1 MTDKAA
7 ASQYTSSTQATD
19 FITYARYLVNEPTA
33 SFWNDTEMLRW
44 LNEGILN
51 IVARTW
57 CLGAKE
63 SITLANDTLEYT
75 FSNDYITL
83 ATVHLTDADG
93 NIKALLQGHPSNV
106 GHVPDPGEIVYYY
119 EWDGNIGLYPTM
131 SDVTSYTCSA
141 YQVPVPSVLGTA
153 DNSPLPA
160 WFDEILVN
168 FMIAKALFKDNEIG
182 TAQVT
187 YKMYEEQLSQ
197 YTRDFMG
204 KQPDQF
210 NTPKAK

>member
-1 MTDKAA
+1 MPEKVA

-63 SITLANDTLEYT
+63 TITLANDTLEYA
-75 FSNDYITL
+75 FSNDYISVV
-83 ATVHLTDADG
+83 TVHVTNDDDEV
-93 NIKALLQGHPSNV
+93 KALLQGHPSMV

-131 SDVTSYTCSA
+131 ADVSSYTCSV

-153 DNSPLPA
+153 DNSPLPS
-160 WFDEILVN
+160 WFDEVLVN
-168 FMIAKALFKDNEIG
+168 FVIAKALFKDNELG

-187 YKMYEEQLSQ
+187 MQQYEQQLQQ
-197 YTRDFMG
+197 YTRDFNMR
-204 KQPDQF
+204 QPDRF
-210 NTPKAK
+210 NDPKAK